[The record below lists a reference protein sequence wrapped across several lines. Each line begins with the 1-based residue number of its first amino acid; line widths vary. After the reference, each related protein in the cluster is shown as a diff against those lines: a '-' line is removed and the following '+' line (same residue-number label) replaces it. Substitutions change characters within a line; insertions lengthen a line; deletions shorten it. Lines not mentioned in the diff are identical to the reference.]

1 MPVFYLFYK
10 EERAI
15 VYIIYIEYDLKK
27 KKDIYYSEDKGAAQ
41 EKFND
46 LLKNCVLNAYISIS
60 NQENNSS
67 LLSKEFK
74 NLSISNQ
81 DRILFRS
88 KEYLIYKDKKGRI
101 IGNVSFVNDFN
112 KTYIERVVME
122 VI

>member
-10 EERAI
+10 EERTI

-27 KKDIYYSEDKGAAQ
+27 KKDIYYSEDKGEAQ

-60 NQENNSS
+60 NQENNSIF
-67 LLSKEFK
+67 LNKEFK

-88 KEYLIYKDKKGRI
+88 KEYLIYKDKKGKI
-101 IGNVSFVNDFN
+101 IGSVSFVNDFN